1 MTIAVSYVR
10 TRLKYS
16 FEKKAWKKIWL
27 ERDLYCVKKVKH
39 LFLKLHLIDFTF
51 LDVL

>member
-1 MTIAVSYVR
+1 MHATEVWFR
-10 TRLKYS
+10 TESL
-16 FEKKAWKKIWL
+16 EKIWL
-27 ERDLYCVKKVKH
+27 ERDMYCVKKVTH